1 MNLKKLLLL
10 CFLVFTT
17 MAFAQ
22 QSVKGSVKDST
33 GKPVAGATVQV
44 VGASRSATT
53 NSEGAY
59 AIQAQAEETLRF
71 SAQGYQNVEIKVGL
85 SSVVDAVLLPME
97 NKQEAGALGIERNK
111 DAVGYNTQST
121 DAGQNLSGS
130 VAGAQ
135 TSSSSSMGGNTNIIL
150 RGVGTVTGSNQPL
163 IVIDGVPMATVGDGK
178 NTGDALSDINP
189 EDIESQ
195 SVLSGGAATALYG
208 SRGGNGVILITTKS
222 GKAGKT
228 SIEVKSGV
236 TFETAYIAPV
246 LQNEYGGGDSQ
257 EFERANINGRVYNL
271 ARYAVDQSWGPK
283 YKGQPYLP
291 WYAFDQKYLHDEYL
305 KEVPWQAP
313 KKGIEKFYRTG
324 VGVSNS
330 FSVARSLSGTNLR
343 FSLGNNQVNGIV
355 PNTDLHKTNLAFS
368 FSAKLS
374 EKLKSEGGFNYV
386 ITARTNPDY
395 AKTHENDL
403 ANVFYAWSHRQ
414 LDVEKMEKYYIDPAG
429 GQRTWNRTSWS
440 EPEPKF
446 ANNPYWAVYKN
457 YNNDKRHRFFGN
469 LGLTYNFRHNL
480 YLVGKIYGDI
490 YTFTKE
496 TRNAVGAYGVPSY
509 QKTVYNNSDFN
520 YETRLHYTP
529 ELGENFSLTGFIGM
543 SRRESHYG
551 WSDGKTVGGLVV
563 PNFYNLAN
571 SKQTPRASDYSSW
584 QRTNSVYG
592 MASFGFKSMAFVEV
606 TGRQDWF
613 STVSKPV
620 FYPSVTGSFV
630 FTSAWKNKPSWLSYG
645 KVRVAWAQAG
655 NDTGPYRLVNYPAVN
670 PPFRNSPDYTRAN
683 TANNPDLVPEV
694 KETKEAGLEL
704 RLFKD
709 RVSINASVYNI
720 LSKDLIIPLP
730 IDAANGYNWKYVNSG
745 EMSNKGVEVTLSLT
759 PIQTEKFNWNLN
771 WNFSKNKNK
780 LEKLAPGIKTYRV
793 NWDKY
798 GQVSLYAIEGRP
810 FGELYGRDFV
820 YDDKGNKVVGPN
832 GKYLTSEL
840 KSLGNIIP
848 DYTMGLTNSFRYGR
862 LNFAFTFD
870 FQKGGNYFS
879 AAHMTGMSTGM
890 LRETAANGIR
900 ELVRRNG
907 RTEARGLILDGV
919 AGRYDRSGKLVT
931 EGKPNTKI
939 IDPQTYGEGF
949 FQGAVDK
956 QNIFDATYLK
966 LRSVTLSYD
975 VPLPNTRYIKGM
987 NISLFGNEL
996 WTTGLDWDGM
1006 DPETA
1011 ASNQGLG
1018 EISLPTTRSFGMSVG
1033 LKL

>member
-1 MNLKKLLLL
+1 MNLRKLFLL

-53 NSEGAY
+53 NSEGMY
-59 AIQAQAEETLRF
+59 AIEAQAEETLRF

-85 SSVVDAVLLPME
+85 SATVDAILFPAE
-97 NKQEAGALGIERNK
+97 KKQEAGALGIERNK
-111 DAVGYNTQST
+111 DAVGYNTQNT
-121 DAGQNLSGS
+121 EGGQNLSGA

-222 GKAGKT
+222 GKGGKT

-257 EFERANINGRVYNL
+257 QFERATIDGQQYNL

-283 YKGQPYLP
+283 YDSSKMYLP
-291 WYAFDQKYLHDEYL
+291 WYAFDKKYLPEHYL
-305 KEVPWQAP
+305 KPVPWVAP
-313 KKGIEKFYRTG
+313 QNGIEKFYRTG

-343 FSLGNNQVNGIV
+343 FSLGNNQINGIV
-355 PNTDLHKTNLAFS
+355 PNTDLHKTNLSFS
-368 FSAKLS
+368 FSSELS
-374 EKLKSEGGFNYV
+374 KKLKSEGGFNYV
-386 ITARTNPDY
+386 ITSRTNPDY
-395 AKTHENDL
+395 ANTVKNDL

-414 LDVEKMEKYYIDPAG
+414 LDVRNMERYYIDPAG
-429 GQRTWNRTSWS
+429 GQRTWNRTAWNN
-440 EPEPKF
+440 EEPKF
-446 ANNPYWAVYKN
+446 ANNPYWEVYKN

-469 LGLTYNFRHNL
+469 LGLTYHFKENL
-480 YLVGKIYGDI
+480 YLVGKVYGDI
-490 YTFTKE
+490 YYYTKE
-496 TRNAVGAYGVPSY
+496 NRNAVGAYGVPSY
-509 QKTVYNNSDFN
+509 QKTVYNNTDFN

-529 ELGENFSLTGFIGM
+529 KLGDNFSLTGFVGM
-543 SRRESHYG
+543 SRRESHYA
-551 WSDGKTVGGLVV
+551 WSSGKTVGGLVV
-563 PNFYNLAN
+563 PNFYNMSN
-571 SKQTPRASDYSSW
+571 SKQVPQASDYSSW

-592 MASFGFKSMAFVEV
+592 MASFGFKNMAFVEV

-645 KVRVAWAQAG
+645 KARVAWAQAG
-655 NDTGPYRLVNYPAVN
+655 NDTGPYRLMNYPTVN
-670 PPFRNSPDYTRAN
+670 TPFRGSPDYIRSN
-683 TANNPDLVPEV
+683 TSNNPDLVPEV

-704 RLFKD
+704 RFFKD
-709 RVSINASVYNI
+709 RVSINASIYDI

-745 EMSNKGVEVTLSLT
+745 EMSNKGLEVTLSVT
-759 PIQTEKFNWNLN
+759 PIQTQKFNWNLS
-771 WNFSKNKNK
+771 WNFSKNNNK
-780 LEKLAPGIKTYRV
+780 LEKLAPGIRTYRV

-820 YDDKGNKVVGPN
+820 YDDKGNRIVQSN
-832 GKYLTSEL
+832 GKYATSEL
-840 KSLGNIIP
+840 KALGNIIP
-848 DYTMGLTNSFRYGR
+848 DYTMGLTNSFGLGR
-862 LNFAFTFD
+862 LNFSFVFD

-890 LRETAANGIR
+890 LRETVAGGIR
-900 ELVRRNG
+900 EYDPTGPKNQKGIVLP
-907 RTEARGLILDGV
+907 GV
-919 AGRYDRSGKLVT
+919 TRSGAV
-931 EGKPNTKI
+931 NTKR

-966 LRSVTLSYD
+966 LRSVSLSYD
-975 VPLPNTRYIKGM
+975 VPLPSTKYIK
-987 NISLFGNEL
+987 NLNVSLFGNNL

-1011 ASNQGLG
+1011 ASNQGIG

>member
-1 MNLKKLLLL
+1 
-10 CFLVFTT
+10 

-22 QSVKGSVKDST
+22 QTISGSVKNSA
-33 GKPVAGATVQV
+33 GKPVAGATVKV
-44 VGASRSATT
+44 VGTSRNATT
-53 NSEGAY
+53 NSEGMY
-59 AIQAQAEETLRF
+59 AIEAQVEETLLF
-71 SAQGYQNVEIKVGL
+71 SAQGYKNVEIKVGL
-85 SSVVDAVLLPME
+85 STTINAVFPPSDE
-97 NKQEAGALGIERNK
+97 KQQVGALGIERNK
-111 DAVGYNTQST
+111 DAVGYNTQNT
-121 DAGQNLSGS
+121 EGGQNLSGA

-135 TSSSSSMGGNTNIIL
+135 TSTSSSMGGNTNIVL

-178 NTGDALSDINP
+178 NVKNAGDALSDINP

-236 TFETAYIAPV
+236 TFETAYIAPR
-246 LQNEYGGGDSQ
+246 LQDEYGGGDSQ
-257 EFERANINGRVYNL
+257 QFERATINGQQYNL

-291 WYAFDQKYLHDEYL
+291 WYAFDKKYLPEHYL
-305 KEVPWQAP
+305 KEVPWQSP
-313 KKGIEKFYRTG
+313 KNGIEKFYRTG
-324 VGVSNS
+324 IGLSNS
-330 FSVARSLSGTNLR
+330 FSVSRSLSGTNIR
-343 FSLGNNQVNGIV
+343 FSLGNNEVKGIV
-355 PNTDLHKTNLAFS
+355 PNTDLHKTNLSFS
-368 FSAKLS
+368 FTSKLS
-374 EKLKSEGGFNYV
+374 NKLKSEGGFNYV
-386 ITARTNPDY
+386 ITSRTNPDF
-395 AKTHENDL
+395 ANTVENDL
-403 ANVFYAWSHRQ
+403 ANVFYGWSQRQ
-414 LDVEKMEKYYIDPAG
+414 LDVKNLEKYYIDPAG
-429 GQRTWNRTSWS
+429 GQRTWNRTAWNNAD
-440 EPEPKF
+440 PKF
-446 ANNPYWAVYKN
+446 ADNPYWQVYKN
-457 YNNDKRHRFFGN
+457 YGNDKRHRFFGN
-469 LGLTYNFRHNL
+469 IGLTYNFRENL

-490 YTFTKE
+490 YSYTKE
-496 TRNAVGAYGVPSY
+496 KRTAVGAYDTPSY
-509 QKTVYNNSDFN
+509 EKTVYTNSDFN

-529 ELGENFSLTGFIGM
+529 KLGDNFSLTGFIGM
-543 SRRESHYG
+543 SRRESRYG
-551 WSDGKTVGGLVV
+551 WSKGQTVGGLVV
-563 PNFYNLAN
+563 PNYYNLAN
-571 SKQTPRASDYSSW
+571 SKQTPRASDYASW

-630 FTSAWKNKPSWLSYG
+630 FTSAIKSKPSWLSYG

-655 NDTGPYRLVNYPAVN
+655 NDTGPYRLINYPAVN
-670 PPFRNSPDYTRAN
+670 PPFRGSPDYTRSN
-683 TANNPDLVPEV
+683 TANNPDLVPEI
-694 KETKEAGLEL
+694 KETKEVGLEL
-704 RLFKD
+704 RFLND
-709 RVSINASVYNI
+709 RVSVNASVYNI

-730 IDAANGYNWKYVNSG
+730 VDAANGYNWKYVNSG
-745 EMSNKGVEVTLSLT
+745 EMSNKGVEVTLSVT
-759 PIQTEKFNWNLN
+759 PIQTEKFNWNLS

-780 LEKLAPGIKTYRV
+780 LEKLAPGIKNYKV
-793 NWDKY
+793 NSDKY

-820 YDDKGNKVVGPN
+820 YKDGKRVVSSN
-832 GKYLTSEL
+832 GKYATSEL

-848 DYTMGLTNSFRYGR
+848 DYTMGLSNSFTYGR
-862 LNFAFTFD
+862 LNLSFVFD
-870 FQKGGNYFS
+870 FQKGGDYFS

-900 ELVRRNG
+900 ELIRRNG
-907 RTEARGLILDGV
+907 ITEARGLILKGVKRDG
-919 AGRYDRSGKLVT
+919 T
-931 EGKPNTKI
+931 PNDQI
-939 IDPQTYGEGF
+939 IDPQTFGEGF

-966 LRSVTLSYD
+966 LRSVSLSYD
-975 VPLPNTRYIKGM
+975 VPLPSTKHLKGL
-987 NISLFGNEL
+987 NVSLFGNNL
-996 WTTGLDWDGM
+996 WTTALDWDGM

-1011 ASNQGLG
+1011 ASNQGIG